1 MLDDIYTSRFFV
13 TGDKQDDKIGKHPIS
28 SEWWSR
34 KYEYPWCANFVEKD
48 DICLD
53 SASGVV
59 HPFKY
64 FLADICKEVHAC
76 DIDEDITRVSYNN
89 LTVKK
94 SDIVDL
100 KEYEDNY
107 FDKVYN
113 ISTLEHLEGKWKD
126 AELFIQSAQRVLK
139 PNGYFVLTFDVS
151 DFDSVDVVLDLLSK
165 YFQFAGKVDKK
176 IYSDV
181 LVSPKGNAVVFRS
194 IVKKIV

>member
-1 MLDDIYTSRFFV
+1 MDDLYTSRFFV
-13 TGDKQDDKIGKHPIS
+13 EGDKGSDKIGKHPIS

-34 KYEYPWCANFVEKD
+34 KYEYPWCANFASKD

-64 FLADICKEVHAC
+64 FLADTCREVHAC
-76 DIDEDITRVSYNN
+76 DIDEDIIRVSYNN
-89 LTVKK
+89 LIVRK

-100 KEYEDNY
+100 REYEDNY

-126 AELFIQSAQRVLK
+126 AEQFMQSVQRVLK
-139 PNGYFVLTFDVS
+139 PNGHFILTFDVS
-151 DFDSVDVVLDLLSK
+151 DFDSVDVVLNLLSK
-165 YFQFAGKVDKK
+165 YFQFAGQVDKK
-176 IYSDV
+176 VYSDV
-181 LVSPKGNAVVFRS
+181 LVSPKRNAVVFRS
-194 IVKKIV
+194 IVRKIG